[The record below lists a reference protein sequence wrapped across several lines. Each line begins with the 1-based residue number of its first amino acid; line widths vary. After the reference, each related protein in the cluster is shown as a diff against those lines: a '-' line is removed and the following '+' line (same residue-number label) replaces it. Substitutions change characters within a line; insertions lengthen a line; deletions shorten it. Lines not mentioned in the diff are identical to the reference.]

1 MSESAIAQTLF
12 GPVRGARQAFGA
24 CFLGVPYA
32 AAPVGDLRFSPPQP
46 HQPWSEPRDAT
57 RHGPTAPYQLADFE
71 ALDLA
76 PLVGEG
82 WIQGDD
88 YLNLNIWTPDHTAS
102 GLPVLVFIHGGAW
115 TGGSGAAPVHDGA
128 AFARDGVVCVTIN
141 YRLGIDGFLPI
152 PGVPTNLG
160 LRDMIAALEWI
171 RKGIAAFGGDPANV
185 TVAGES
191 AGAMSIGDL
200 VTSPLAKGLFRRAI
214 IQSGHG
220 SMVRSIATNR
230 KVVDR
235 LAKMLGIPATIDGF
249 RTVSTQ
255 AGLDALDKVQQPAAK
270 LDLRGPTGREPAYG
284 LSKFLPVFGD
294 DVIPVPPLRALE
306 QGAGAEV
313 DVLIGTNLEEMN
325 IYLVPTGAK
334 AKING
339 LLAWFILGK
348 VEPKAGRML
357 KAYKREGEKAGD
369 QLARVLSDLVFR
381 WPARVFAAR
390 HRGRTHFYEMG
401 WRSPAFD
408 GELGACHAVEM
419 PFVFD
424 TLATGAG
431 PKGFLGEA
439 PPQALASSIHKI
451 WVDYARDGTAPWPE
465 YEPRTRQVYRLD
477 LGEALRDP
485 DIPAARLWR
494 E

>member
-1 MSESAIAQTLF
+1 MTEYPIVETSS
-12 GPVRGARQAFGA
+12 GPVRGVRSPTCAR
-24 CFLGVPYA
+24 FLGVPYA
-32 AAPVGDLRFSPPQP
+32 AAPVSERRFALAEP
-46 HQPWSEPRDAT
+46 HAPWTEPLDAT
-57 RHGPTAPYQLADFE
+57 RHGPTAPYQLAEFD

-82 WIQGDD
+82 WIKGDD
-88 YLNLNIWTPDHTAS
+88 YLNLNVWTPDETAA
-102 GLPVLVFIHGGAW
+102 GLPVLVFIHGGSW
-115 TGGSGAAPVHDGA
+115 TGGSGAAPVHDGT
-128 AFARDGVVCVTIN
+128 AFARDGLVCVTIN

-160 LRDMIAALEWI
+160 MRDMITALGWVQRE
-171 RKGIAAFGGDPANV
+171 IAAFGGDPKNV

-200 VTSPLAKGLFRRAI
+200 IVSPLAKGLFRRAI

-220 SMVRSIATNR
+220 SMTRSIPTNR
-230 KVVDR
+230 KVVEK
-235 LAKMLGIPATIDGF
+235 LARMLKIPATLAGF
-249 RTVSTQ
+249 KTVSIPD
-255 AGLDALDKVQQPAAK
+255 GLDALDKVQQPGAR
-270 LDLRGPTGREPAYG
+270 LDLRENGREPAYG
-284 LSKFLPVFGD
+284 LSRFLPVHGD
-294 DVIPVPPLRALE
+294 EVIPVQPLKALD

-313 DVLIGTNLEEMN
+313 DLLIGSNLEEMS

-334 AKING
+334 KKINS
-339 LLAWFILGK
+339 LLAWFILSR

-357 KAYKREGEKAGD
+357 KAYKKPGRSAGD
-369 QLARVLSDLVFR
+369 VLSDALSDLVFR
-381 WPARVFAAR
+381 WPARVFAGR
-390 HRGRTHFYEMG
+390 HKGRTHFYEMG

-431 PKGFLGEA
+431 PKGFLGEN
-439 PPQALASSIHKI
+439 PPQALADSIHKI

-465 YEPRTRQVYRLD
+465 YEPATRQVYRLD
-477 LGEALRDP
+477 LGQAVRDP
-485 DIPAARLWR
+485 DIPAANLWR